1 MNQLNV
7 ITSTVATATAWL
19 QGGGSESVNRHQHPK
34 EWRRVE
40 PTWLPLTAKH
50 RVYFMWCYVWR
61 FFGSVGRTFTT
72 MTRNCWAASR
82 TEERSECTASEEE
95 ESQGERERTEQ
106 EQSYAVIL
114 MVCAAVCLGLVDLAP
129 SGSVLVVLRLRVPSV
144 EPTLEAEWVLE
155 RTSRVIPAV
164 GTGGRQ
170 RHESGVSNRTDQHGA
185 ASCVSFTDVT
195 VQPARA
201 DLNRPHCDRAAGFKS
216 DDSESEAPFTL
227 RLQTFS
233 VQRENSKSCWVLQ
246 DWNKKT
252 PQTEAPNLNYD
263 VTHNDE
269 KATNWDLTL
278 QDVKS
283 EILGLFHF
291 WNSTTHNPLNSR
303 ILSWNYILYEGG
315 SSKSKT
321 QNLNAT
327 ANLQKHLS
335 IN

>member
-7 ITSTVATATAWL
+7 ITSTVATASAWL
-19 QGGGSESVNRHQHPK
+19 QGGGSESVNRHQRPK

-72 MTRNCWAASR
+72 TTWNCWAASR

-164 GTGGRQ
+164 GTGRRQ

-185 ASCVSFTDVT
+185 ASCVCHSQMSQSNQLVLIWIVHTVT
-195 VQPARA
+195 EQ
-201 DLNRPHCDRAAGFKS
+201 L
-216 DDSESEAPFTL
+216 DSNLMTVGL
-227 RLQTFS
+227 RLRSHWGSKHFLFS
-233 VQRENSKSCWVLQ
+233 V
-246 DWNKKT
+246 
-252 PQTEAPNLNYD
+252 
-263 VTHNDE
+263 
-269 KATNWDLTL
+269 
-278 QDVKS
+278 
-283 EILGLFHF
+283 
-291 WNSTTHNPLNSR
+291 
-303 ILSWNYILYEGG
+303 
-315 SSKSKT
+315 KT
-321 QNLNAT
+321 QKAAEFYRTERRKRHKLRRQIWIT
-327 ANLQKHLS
+327 M
-335 IN
+335 